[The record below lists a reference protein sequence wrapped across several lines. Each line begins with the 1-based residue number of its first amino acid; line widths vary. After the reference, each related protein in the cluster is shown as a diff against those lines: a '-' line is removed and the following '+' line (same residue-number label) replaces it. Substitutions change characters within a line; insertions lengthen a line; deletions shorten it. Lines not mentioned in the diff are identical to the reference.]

1 MKDYSTTT
9 QSASAP
15 PSPAQVIAI
24 ASGKGGVGKTSVA
37 ANLSIAFAQQGRRV
51 LAMDADLGLSNLDL
65 CFGVSPGLSLLD
77 LMDGSA
83 SIEEVLC
90 EGPEGVSL
98 LPGCSGD
105 YELANLL
112 LQERYG
118 LFEAIDTLE
127 DQFDVLLLDTGAG
140 IGSNAVSFAAAA
152 SDVGMVVT
160 PDPTSLADAYA
171 FIKVASTRFGVKR
184 FHVIANMVMSVAEG
198 EVVYQ
203 RLTNFTD
210 RFLSVG
216 VEYLGFILRDAAVR
230 QSVRQGTP
238 LLTRKPNAPASGCV
252 RRIATRILNL
262 PHDKG
267 GSGGIKL
274 FWRRIAGLREAS

>member
-1 MKDYSTTT
+1 MKHQTAHT
-9 QSASAP
+9 QSACAP
-15 PSPAQVIAI
+15 PTPAKVIAI

-37 ANLSIAFAQQGRRV
+37 ANLSIAFAQQGKRV
-51 LAMDADLGLSNLDL
+51 LAMDADLGLSNLNL
-65 CFGVSPGLSLLD
+65 CFGVSPALSLVD
-77 LMDGSA
+77 LVDGSA
-83 SIEEVLC
+83 SIDEVLC
-90 EGPEGVSL
+90 EAPEGVSL
-98 LPGCSGD
+98 LPGCSGNYD
-105 YELANLL
+105 LANLL
-112 LQERYG
+112 VEERYD

-152 SDVGMVVT
+152 SEVVMVVT

-184 FHVIANMVMSVAEG
+184 FHVIANMVTSVAEG
-198 EVVYQ
+198 EAVFH
-203 RLTNFTD
+203 RLANFTD

-216 VEYLGFILRDAAVR
+216 LEYLGFILRDVAVR
-230 QSVRQGTP
+230 QSVRRGTP
-238 LLTRKPNAPASGCV
+238 LLMGKPDALASGCL
-252 RRIATRILNL
+252 RRIAARILNL
-262 PHDKG
+262 PRDNA